1 MERVQ
6 NFTEGKI
13 VTPLLKFAAPVLLAL
28 FLQAMYGAVDLL
40 IVGKF
45 SHTADVSAVSTGSMM
60 MQSITAVFTSLSIG
74 ITVLLGQKIGEKKE
88 NEAGKVIG
96 SGVFLFAIIAIIFTA
111 IFVIG
116 ANSIASLLQA
126 PKDAFLQTVS
136 YLRICSAGIIFII
149 AFNTLGSIFRGLG
162 DSKMPLITVAIAC
175 VTNIFLDLLFVA
187 KFKFG
192 AEGAAIATVMAQAIS
207 VIFSLIIIS
216 KRKLNFTFS
225 IKDITWNTEYIKKIL
240 WFGVPVAL
248 QDLLVNISFLV
259 IMAIINQLGLEQ
271 SAGVGVA
278 EKVCMFLM
286 LVPSAY
292 MQSLSAFVA
301 QNAGAGKYKRA
312 RKALF
317 YAIATSLIAA
327 VIMAYLA
334 FFHGNLLAGIFSND
348 KKVIEMAA
356 DYLKAYGIDCL
367 LTAELFCF
375 NGYYSGMGKTTFVMF
390 QGIIGAF
397 CVRIPVS
404 YFVSK
409 ISGATL
415 FHIGLATP
423 ASTILQITMCGVFLY
438 ICVKKEK
445 N

>member
-1 MERVQ
+1 M
-6 NFTEGKI
+6 
-13 VTPLLKFAAPVLLAL
+13 
-28 FLQAMYGAVDLL
+28 
-40 IVGKF
+40 
-45 SHTADVSAVSTGSMM
+45 
-60 MQSITAVFTSLSIG
+60 
-74 ITVLLGQKIGEKKE
+74 
-88 NEAGKVIG
+88 
-96 SGVFLFAIIAIIFTA
+96 
-111 IFVIG
+111 
-116 ANSIASLLQA
+116 
-126 PKDAFLQTVS
+126 
-136 YLRICSAGIIFII
+136 
-149 AFNTLGSIFRGLG
+149 
-162 DSKMPLITVAIAC
+162 
-175 VTNIFLDLLFVA
+175 
-187 KFKFG
+187 
-192 AEGAAIATVMAQAIS
+192 
-207 VIFSLIIIS
+207 
-216 KRKLNFTFS
+216 
-225 IKDITWNTEYIKKIL
+225 
-240 WFGVPVAL
+240 
-248 QDLLVNISFLV
+248 

-327 VIMAYLA
+327 FIMAYLA

-415 FHIGLATP
+415 FHIGLASP

-438 ICVKKEK
+438 ICIKKEK
-445 N
+445 S